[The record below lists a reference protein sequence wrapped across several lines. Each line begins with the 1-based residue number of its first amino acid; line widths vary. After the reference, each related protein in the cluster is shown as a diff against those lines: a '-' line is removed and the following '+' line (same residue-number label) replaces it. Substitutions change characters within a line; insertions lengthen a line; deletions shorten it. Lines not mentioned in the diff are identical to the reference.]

1 MLKSFCIV
9 ITLLIAHSSS
19 YADCSSNGIYFWP
32 QTPTIKQNSII
43 VIEGYAMSQKIISEL
58 NTTYPIYLKSE
69 KNKIKLN
76 VLEICVG
83 QFQLT
88 QAILVPEEN
97 LTAGLEYEIVIENL
111 TEGDVLKQWNVVSG
125 KYELIKWTLEE
136 GIDNTK
142 PTWTKKPNEEKK
154 SYIPYGCGPGKNVQF
169 NFAIYDESPVML
181 KTKVTHINSGKSAT
195 YYLDVNIATQVNI
208 GHGMCSGAFTF
219 KDGEAYEISF
229 DIVDFSGNLTAWTYD
244 NIMFTAPF
252 ISDGEG
258 N

>member
-19 YADCSSNGIYFWP
+19 YADCSSSGIYFWP
-32 QTPTIKQNSII
+32 QSPTIKQNSII
-43 VIEGYAMSQKIISEL
+43 VIEAYAMSQKIISEL
-58 NTTYPIYLKSE
+58 NSTYPIYLKSE

-76 VLEICVG
+76 IREICIG

-97 LTAGLEYEIVIENL
+97 LTAGLEYEIFIENL
-111 TEGDVLKQWNVVSG
+111 PEGDELKQWNIASG
-125 KYELIKWTLEE
+125 KYESIKWKVEE
-136 GIDNTK
+136 GIDNTL

-154 SYIPYGCGPGKNVQF
+154 SYILFGCGPGKNVHF
-169 NFAIYDESPVML
+169 NFAAYDESPVML
-181 KTKVTHINSGKSAT
+181 KTKVTHAISGKSAT
-195 YYLDVNIATQVNI
+195 YYLVVDNRTQVQV
-208 GHGMCSGAFTF
+208 GHDMCSGAFTF
-219 KDGEAYEISF
+219 KDGEAYEVSF

-244 NIMFTAPF
+244 NIKFTAPI